1 MIWPRWKK
9 ILLTTGILAIVY
21 QLFASNSEDEEIE
34 SMTSLFLDSI
44 AKTFN
49 AINTAQ
55 SQSIAQIIQS
65 FWIYGDRDYRKL
77 TYILATA
84 YHESKLLLV
93 KEKRGAPGSALYQ
106 KQEQYWNTGYYG
118 RGFVQLTHKENYEK
132 IGKILKI
139 DLVGNPDLALDRRYA
154 ADIIVIGMMQGIFT
168 GLALSRYITLQGD
181 DFYNARKVVNG
192 LDRADLIEDYTRSLI
207 KNLRYQIA

>member
-1 MIWPRWKK
+1 MLSARWKK

-21 QLFASNSEDEEIE
+21 QLFASSSEDDEIE

-77 TYILATA
+77 AYILATA
-84 YHESKLLLV
+84 YHESKFLLV
-93 KEKRGAPGSALYQ
+93 KEKRGAPGSDLYI
-106 KQEQYWNTGYYG
+106 KQEKYWNTGYYG
-118 RGFVQLTHKENYEK
+118 RGFVQLTYKQNYEK
-132 IGKILKI
+132 MGKILKI

-168 GLALSRYITLQGD
+168 GLSLSRYITMQSD
-181 DFYNARKVVNG
+181 DFYNARKVVN
-192 LDRADLIEDYTRSLI
+192 DVDKADLIEDYTRSVI